1 MKNFLNIFVSITLSL
16 ILLISAGNIAFQ
28 QEQQQQ
34 QANAQNSEESPTST
48 GPDGNKN
55 YILIF
60 GQRTIGNVDNST
72 KIVSSIVGHN
82 SEKIKE
88 EFLEEISLV
97 PSQQLK
103 EQIEKIVND
112 GMNGAQCD
120 ASLTTQQGETVK
132 VNCILSGNNVIW
144 YIYPTK

>member
-34 QANAQNSEESPTST
+34 QANAQNTEESPTST
-48 GPDGNKN
+48 STEENKN

-82 SEKIKE
+82 SVKIQE
-88 EFLEEISLV
+88 EFLEEISLA

-112 GMNGAQCD
+112 GINGAQCD

-132 VNCILSGNNVIW
+132 VNCILSGNNIIW